1 MNALFSSALDL
12 DELIPPSSRGRGL
25 DPDWGYIA
33 WEDTGCAL
41 EGPGLRTVYH
51 IDGASHGHDPD
62 AWHPGSA
69 HAGSAHPG
77 GARRVH
83 IDTLVNE
90 VEQYAAFLP
99 TVHGGVTLAGGE
111 PLIQHGFCVRFL
123 RRLQRLGI
131 NTALATNGA
140 LAYRL
145 DDPDLRCIDL
155 VILELG
161 SWALPAPSCRAGQ
174 SQHAAALAFARRLHA
189 LARPTWIRFGL
200 APGLTDRCD
209 EVASLA
215 RFCGE
220 LTNVERVEIL
230 PQQLRASLARCTP
243 PALEP
248 VPPRGDEMLQAVRD
262 TFRRH
267 GSICPD

>member
-1 MNALFSSALDL
+1 MNALLSTALDL
-12 DELIPPSSRGRGL
+12 DELIPPSSRERGL
-25 DPDWGYIA
+25 DPDWGHIA
-33 WEDTGCAL
+33 SEDTGCAL
-41 EGPGLRTVYH
+41 DGPGLRTVYH
-51 IDGASHGHDPD
+51 LDGANHGHDPD
-62 AWHPGSA
+62 SWQ
-69 HAGSAHPG
+69 PG

-145 DDPDLRCIDL
+145 DDADLRSIDL
-155 VILELG
+155 VILELD
-161 SWALPAPSCRAGQ
+161 SWALAAPPCLTSQ
-174 SQHAAALAFARRLHA
+174 SRHAAGLALARRLHA
-189 LARPTWIRFGL
+189 LARPTWLRVGL
-200 APGLTDRCD
+200 APGLTEQCE

-215 RFCGE
+215 RFCGD

-230 PQQLRASLARCTP
+230 PQPLGAQRATS
-243 PALEP
+243 PALDP
-248 VPPRGDEMLQAVRD
+248 VSPRGDEVLQAVRD
-262 TFRRH
+262 TFRRY
-267 GSICPD
+267 GSICP

>member
-1 MNALFSSALDL
+1 MSALLSTALDL
-12 DELIPPSSRGRGL
+12 DELVPPSSRGRGL

-33 WEDTGCAL
+33 SEDTGCAL

-51 IDGASHGHDPD
+51 LDGASHGHDPD
-62 AWHPGSA
+62 AWQ
-69 HAGSAHPG
+69 PG

-83 IDTLVNE
+83 IDTLLDE

-145 DDPDLRCIDL
+145 DDADLRCIDL
-155 VILELG
+155 VILELD
-161 SWALPAPSCRAGQ
+161 SWASPAPPCLTSQ
-174 SQHAAALAFARRLHA
+174 SQHAAALALARRLHA

-200 APGLTDRCD
+200 APGLTDQCD

-215 RFCGE
+215 RFCGD

-230 PQQLRASLARCTP
+230 PQQLAAHRRASSV
-243 PALEP
+243 LEP
-248 VPPRGDEMLQAVRD
+248 VPPRGDEVLQAVRD